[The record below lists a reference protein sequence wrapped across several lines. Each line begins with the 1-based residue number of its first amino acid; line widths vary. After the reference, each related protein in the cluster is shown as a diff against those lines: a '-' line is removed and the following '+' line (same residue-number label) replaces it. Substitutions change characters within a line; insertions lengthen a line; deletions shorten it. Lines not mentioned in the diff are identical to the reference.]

1 MAKNQRGIGIVM
13 SYVSVGIGFLTTLIY
28 TPLINRTLGMEA
40 YGAYAWALSIIQY
53 LSLLQMGLYARKRR

>member
-40 YGAYAWALSIIQY
+40 Y
-53 LSLLQMGLYARKRR
+53 